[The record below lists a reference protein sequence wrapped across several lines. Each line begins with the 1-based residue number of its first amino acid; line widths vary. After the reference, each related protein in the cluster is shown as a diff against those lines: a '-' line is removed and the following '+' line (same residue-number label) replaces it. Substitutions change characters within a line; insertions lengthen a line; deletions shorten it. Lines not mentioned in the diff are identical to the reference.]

1 MRTHRPFSFFAIL
14 LVLTVAACAPP
25 EQAEQAVP
33 EPVVDVAAEQEAI
46 RDLSMNWMEAANAR
60 DGATLDSLMAQN
72 AVTIFDG
79 EMYEG
84 QAAIA
89 ASREADWAENPEFV
103 VSWVTSEVEVA
114 ASGDLAYERGSWTF
128 DPDGPGEAAE
138 EHGEYVTVWKKM
150 DGGWRAAIDAGTT
163 LGAEEEE

>member
-1 MRTHRPFSFFAIL
+1 MRTLCPFSFFAIL

-33 EPVVDVAAEQEAI
+33 EQAVDVAAEQQSI
-46 RDLSMNWMEAANAR
+46 RDLSLNWLEAANNR
-60 DGATLDSLMAQN
+60 DGATLDSLLAQD

-79 EMYEG
+79 EILEG

-89 ASREADWAENPEFV
+89 ANREAEWAENPEFV
-103 VSWVTSEVEVA
+103 VSWATNAVGVA
-114 ASGDLAYERGSWTF
+114 ASGDLAYERGSFTF

-138 EHGEYVTVWKKM
+138 EHGEYVTIWKKM
-150 DGGWRAAIDAGTT
+150 DGGWRVAIDAGTT